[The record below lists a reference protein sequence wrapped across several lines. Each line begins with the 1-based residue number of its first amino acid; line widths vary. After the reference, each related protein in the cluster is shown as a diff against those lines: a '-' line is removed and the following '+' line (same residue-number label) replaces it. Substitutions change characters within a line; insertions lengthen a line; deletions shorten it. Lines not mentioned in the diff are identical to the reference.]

1 MIVGYARVSTEEQNL
16 GLQLA
21 ALKRANC
28 DVIFE
33 DRGYSGLT
41 ATRPGFDKAIETLK
55 RGDTLVVWRL
65 DRLGRSLVHLVETI
79 NGFNRKGIHFQSLTE
94 NIDTTSSG
102 GRLVFHIMA
111 AMAEF
116 EHALISERTRAGMK
130 TARESGKRVGRP
142 PSLNPLQI
150 AEALAALR
158 TGESNSSVAAKFGV
172 CAKTIRRIASLHQHQ
187 EMPSPQ

>member
-21 ALKRANC
+21 ALKQAHC

-33 DRGYSGLT
+33 DKGYSGLI
-41 ATRPGFDKAIETLK
+41 ATRPGFDKAIATLK
-55 RGDTLVVWRL
+55 SGDTLVVWRL

-79 NGFNRKGIHFQSLTE
+79 NGLNRKRVHFRSLTE
-94 NIDTTSSG
+94 SIDTTSSG
-102 GRLVFHIMA
+102 GRLLFHIMA

-130 TARESGKRVGRP
+130 TARESGKHIGRP

-150 AEALAALR
+150 AEALAALKR
-158 TGESNSSVAAKFGV
+158 GESNSSVAMRFGV
-172 CAKTIRRIASLHQHQ
+172 CAKTIRRIASMHQQQ
-187 EMPSPQ
+187 EAM

>member
-21 ALKRANC
+21 ALKRARC
-28 DVIFE
+28 DVIIE
-33 DRGYSGLT
+33 DKGYSGLT

-55 RGDTLVVWRL
+55 RGDTLIVWRL
-65 DRLGRSLVHLVETI
+65 DRLGRSLIHLVETI
-79 NGFNRKGIHFQSLTE
+79 NNFNKKGIHFQSLTE
-94 NIDTTSSG
+94 SIDTTSSG

-130 TARESGKRVGRP
+130 TARESGKRIGRP
-142 PSLNPLQI
+142 PSLSPLQI
-150 AEALAALR
+150 AEVLAALKK
-158 TGESNSSVAAKFGV
+158 GESNSSVASRFGV
-172 CAKTIRRIASLHQHQ
+172 CAKTIRRVVSLREHQ
-187 EMPSPQ
+187 ESV